1 MPISTHSAPT
11 SYPTFQL
18 TPSYISP
25 CPTSH
30 PTLHLTPTYTA
41 CVTEEPGLYE
51 AVVPVVINEQWAT
64 PYQMLYISGQLQE
77 PKVWFD
83 PPGICMTPVPLLTD
97 IHCEFNV
104 LASQYQT

>member
-1 MPISTHSAPT
+1 MTVIELLSWVPFFLGHPVHLCV
-11 SYPTFQL
+11 L
-18 TPSYISP
+18 TPPLSLS
-25 CPTSH
+25 S
-30 PTLHLTPTYTA
+30 
-41 CVTEEPGLYE
+41 EEPGLYE

-104 LASQYQT
+104 LASQYQA